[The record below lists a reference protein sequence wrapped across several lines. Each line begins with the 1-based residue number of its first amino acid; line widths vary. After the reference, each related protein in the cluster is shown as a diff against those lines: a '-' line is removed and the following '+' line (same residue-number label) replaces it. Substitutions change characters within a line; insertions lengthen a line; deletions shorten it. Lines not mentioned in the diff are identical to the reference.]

1 MLTCYSSHAVL
12 QPASTVDLPQ
22 GLNVKK
28 LSSFV
33 LPSGMTSPLS
43 DVLVGREGLAGG
55 SGPGSPPEVT
65 TRITTRGAGDAK
77 EGM

>member
-1 MLTCYSSHAVL
+1 ML
-12 QPASTVDLPQ
+12 QPSSTVDLHQ

-33 LPSGMTSPLS
+33 LPSRMTRPLS
-43 DVLVGREGLAGG
+43 DVLVECEGLAGG
-55 SGPGSPPEVT
+55 SGPGLRPEVT
-65 TRITTRGAGDAK
+65 TLITTRGAGDAK